1 MAKKSTN
8 TPASIALFNDFEE
21 SKLAVKKSEP
31 KKEISSLS
39 SNLGSKSEL
48 KKESK
53 QESKPKTKKAV
64 KNDTGKSKSTSIN
77 KSSNSASSK
86 SSKSASNSKTK
97 KEVKET
103 SGRKQRGTS
112 SAAQKSKTSKRSA
125 ASNADRNDKDLNK
138 AVKSRKSVKDNSKPS
153 KDENPSTRK
162 LGKKSDNSTR
172 GNKEVERPKQ
182 RDSAANEEIIK
193 SAKRATKTKRS
204 RTNVILPPKQITGKP
219 KSIRDDLVAIVVDG
233 EYLEVSPWSVKNG
246 VYHQG
251 LDSNFLV
258 KYLHYE
264 PVATKYDEYDKKKE
278 NN

>member
-1 MAKKSTN
+1 MHYGGA
-8 TPASIALFNDFEE
+8 
-21 SKLAVKKSEP
+21 
-31 KKEISSLS
+31 
-39 SNLGSKSEL
+39 
-48 KKESK
+48 
-53 QESKPKTKKAV
+53 
-64 KNDTGKSKSTSIN
+64 
-77 KSSNSASSK
+77 
-86 SSKSASNSKTK
+86 
-97 KEVKET
+97 
-103 SGRKQRGTS
+103 RC
-112 SAAQKSKTSKRSA
+112 A

-138 AVKSRKSVKDNSKPS
+138 VVKSRKSVKDNSKPS

-182 RDSAANEEIIK
+182 RDSATNEEIIK

-246 VYHQG
+246 IYHQG

-258 KYLHYE
+258 KYLHYD

>member
-1 MAKKSTN
+1 MVKKKDDVKKSV
-8 TPASIALFNDFEE
+8 ALFDDVIE
-21 SKLAVKKSEP
+21 SKLSKKEVKKTSRS
-31 KKEISSLS
+31 KKEAEGEALKKKT
-39 SNLGSKSEL
+39 SKSI
-48 KKESK
+48 S
-53 QESKPKTKKAV
+53 KTKTAK
-64 KNDTGKSKSTSIN
+64 KDEPGNPTNISIS
-77 KSSNSASSK
+77 KSSNSTSSK
-86 SSKSASNSKTK
+86 SSKSVSNSKTK

-112 SAAQKSKTSKRSA
+112 STAQKSKTSKGSV

-138 AVKSRKSVKDNSKPS
+138 VVKSRKSVKDNSKPS

-246 VYHQG
+246 IYHQG

-258 KYLHYE
+258 KYLHYD

-278 NN
+278 NK

>member
-31 KKEISSLS
+31 KKE
-39 SNLGSKSEL
+39 SK
-48 KKESK
+48 K
-53 QESKPKTKKAV
+53 ESKPKTKKAV

-77 KSSNSASSK
+77 KSSSSASSK

-112 SAAQKSKTSKRSA
+112 STAQKSKTSKGSV
-125 ASNADRNDKDLNK
+125 ASNTDRNDKDLNK
-138 AVKSRKSVKDNSKPS
+138 VVKSRKSVKDNSKPS

-182 RDSAANEEIIK
+182 RDSAANEEIF
-193 SAKRATKTKRS
+193 KRAKAHRHKQV

-233 EYLEVSPWSVKNG
+233 EYLEVSPWSVKDG

-264 PVATKYDEYDKKKE
+264 PVATKYDAYDKKKE

>member
-21 SKLAVKKSEP
+21 SKPVVKKSEP

-48 KKESK
+48 KK
-53 QESKPKTKKAV
+53 ESKPKTKKAV

-86 SSKSASNSKTK
+86 SSKSVSNSKTK

-138 AVKSRKSVKDNSKPS
+138 VVKSRKSVKDNSKPS

-182 RDSAANEEIIK
+182 RDSATNEEIIK

-219 KSIRDDLVAIVVDG
+219 KFIRDDLVAIVVDG

-246 VYHQG
+246 IYHQG

-258 KYLHYE
+258 KYLHYD

-278 NN
+278 NK

>member
-1 MAKKSTN
+1 MVKKK
-8 TPASIALFNDFEE
+8 DD
-21 SKLAVKKSEP
+21 VKKSVALFGDVIESNP
-31 KKEISSLS
+31 SKKEAKKTSR
-39 SNLGSKSEL
+39 SKKEAEGEDL
-48 KKESK
+48 KK
-53 QESKPKTKKAV
+53 KT
-64 KNDTGKSKSTSIN
+64 SKSTSKTKTAKKDEPGNPTNISIS
-77 KSSNSASSK
+77 KSSNSTSSK
-86 SSKSASNSKTK
+86 SSKSVSNSKTK

-112 SAAQKSKTSKRSA
+112 STAQKSKTSKGSA

-138 AVKSRKSVKDNSKPS
+138 VVKSRKSVKDNSKPS
-153 KDENPSTRK
+153 KDENPSARK

-182 RDSAANEEIIK
+182 RDSATNEEIIK

-246 VYHQG
+246 IYHQG

-264 PVATKYDEYDKKKE
+264 PIATKYDEYDKKKE